1 MANTR
6 GLARL
11 GILAVGLGIGAAV
24 AHSPVASAD
33 SSSDWLSSIDSL
45 LGGSALP
52 APSSG
57 LDLAISF
64 DGMSLVHD
72 GSATANT
79 TSGEY
84 GLAIAEGANS
94 YASATGGTGD
104 YALADGTNGY
114 AVAGGESSDTGANY
128 DSAID
133 IGNNELPTTNYADG
147 AYSGNGDLDGSTGTG
162 SYDTAIDIGNNT
174 NDAALGVG
182 GSEGA
187 DAGAGGL
194 FGQPG
199 DGDHDTAIDIG
210 DNSGVN
216 NGAMAVAG
224 DGNYASE
231 SGSTVGEYDDAFAGI
246 GNDNTVV
253 DDASYSTNFGD
264 GYADYGNNNYV
275 SILGPEGSNA
285 TADEGNSNIAYV
297 FDPFGSTASE
307 ATSGNGNSDLAAV
320 LLTDGPATATYAND
334 MYDIVTAAGSETGTA
349 AATSGGWL
357 ADLLSLF

>member
-1 MANTR
+1 MASTR

-11 GILAVGLGIGAAV
+11 GILAVGLGVGAAV

-33 SSSDWLSSIDSL
+33 PSSDWLSSIDSL

-114 AVAGGESSDTGANY
+114 ALAGGESSDTGANY
-128 DSAID
+128 D
-133 IGNNELPTTNYADG
+133 
-147 AYSGNGDLDGSTGTG
+147 
-162 SYDTAIDIGNNT
+162 TAIDIGNNT
-174 NDAALGVG
+174 TDPSLVG
-182 GSEGA
+182 TGYEGA
-187 DAGAGGL
+187 FAGAGGL
-194 FGQPG
+194 NAMVG
-199 DGDHDTAIDIG
+199 DGNHDTAIDFG
-210 DNSGVN
+210 NNSGEY
-216 NGAMAVAG
+216 NGSYAI
-224 DGNYASE
+224 DGNDNYASE
-231 SGSTVGEYDDAFAGI
+231 SGNTTGTLEQVFAGV
-246 GNDNTVV
+246 GNNNTAIN
-253 DDASYSTNFGD
+253 DASYTTNDSGTFAGVGD
-264 GYADYGNNNYV
+264 NNYADV
-275 SILGPEGSNA
+275 LGPENS
-285 TADEGNSNIAYV
+285 TALAGVGNSNVGYV
-297 FDPFGSTASE
+297 LDPFGSTASN
-307 ATSGNGNSDLAAV
+307 ATSDGFNSDLAAV
-320 LLTDGPATATYAND
+320 LLTDGTATANTADYA
-334 MYDIVTAAGSETGTA
+334 YDVVTAAGNEAGTA